1 MKTRMF
7 NVLAVLAFVAALPV
21 TTGTAQAFTVREV
34 TSPGG
39 IKAWVVED
47 HTVPLIAMSFSF
59 GGGGA
64 ADPAGREGLAN
75 FLASMMDEGAGD
87 LDSESFRDRR
97 DDLSMRMSFEAQPDR
112 FAGSF
117 RTLTET
123 RDASFELLGSAL
135 TAPRFDAEPLER
147 VRGQII
153 LGLSDDEQEPEQI
166 AFQAWRKK
174 AFGSH
179 PYGRTSRGTEAG
191 VAAIQA
197 ADLRSLARDLLVRD
211 TLTVAVVGD
220 IDGPTL
226 GRLLDATFGGLP
238 ASGHRVSVPEAQV
251 TAGPSLEVIERDIPQ
266 GIIQFGGPG
275 LKRGDPDYM
284 AGYVMNDMLGGS
296 GFGSR
301 LTDEIRER
309 RGLTYSITTELLPFD
324 HGAIFIGSAATRN
337 ERVGETIEL
346 IRHELARF
354 AAEGPTRQE
363 LDDSKTYVLGSYA
376 LRFDTSDGIAD
387 LLVGLQ
393 EQNLGID
400 YITRR
405 ETLIAALSIADIR
418 RVAKRLIDSGRLI
431 VTVVGKPEGL
441 AP

>member
-1 MKTRMF
+1 MKTRML
-7 NVLAVLAFVAALPV
+7 NVLAVLAFVAALPI
-21 TTGTAQAFTVREV
+21 TTGTAQAFTVQEV

-59 GGGGA
+59 GGGSA

-179 PYGRTSRGTEAG
+179 PYGRSSRGTEAG

-238 ASGHRVSVPEAQV
+238 ASGHRVAVPEAQV

-309 RGLTYSITTELLPFD
+309 RGLTYSINTELLPFD

-354 AAEGPTRQE
+354 AAEGPTQPG
-363 LDDSKTYVLGSYA
+363 T
-376 LRFDTSDGIAD
+376 
-387 LLVGLQ
+387 
-393 EQNLGID
+393 
-400 YITRR
+400 
-405 ETLIAALSIADIR
+405 
-418 RVAKRLIDSGRLI
+418 GRLQDLRPRLLCSAI
-431 VTVVGKPEGL
+431 RYQRRHRRPAGRPAGAEPRDRLHHEARNPHRGAL
-441 AP
+441 HCGYPPGGEAPD